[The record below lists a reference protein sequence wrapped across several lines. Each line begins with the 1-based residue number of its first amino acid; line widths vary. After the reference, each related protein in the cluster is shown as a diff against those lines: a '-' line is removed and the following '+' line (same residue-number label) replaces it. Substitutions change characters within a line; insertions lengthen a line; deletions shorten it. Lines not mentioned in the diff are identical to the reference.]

1 MKTNKLMML
10 VLVAAALVGAAVW
23 THSQKNRARRPAAGA
38 GGPVLAALQKSD
50 VLNAVEALSLTTADS
65 TVRVAKVGGV
75 WVAPDR
81 HNHPVKFEDV
91 RQFIRTLSDLKVGQ
105 SIPGGE
111 RELASLNLRAPAAGV
126 TNEGAGTL
134 VTVSDKNG
142 KALASLVL
150 GKARTRGG
158 EMSFP
163 DGRFVLV
170 DGKPSLVAETFHSLP
185 AKSVDWMDTQ
195 LVDVFSSDLAS
206 LTWTPAGK
214 PALALATEV
223 TELRLANLATNERMD
238 SVKSGKLS
246 GIVSYLRFADVAS
259 PALSPAD
266 TGLDKPDT
274 LVANA
279 RNGRSFTVRVGKA
292 TTNAMR
298 YVSVSAAF
306 TAPPLPEAPKEEVI
320 PGDKKQ
326 HEDAVK
332 ARKSED
338 DKLAA
343 EIRALNERVGKWV
356 YLVEASRFENLPME
370 RKDLLQP
377 PEEKKPASPTH
388 AVPTSAAPA
397 P

>member
-1 MKTNKLMML
+1 M
-10 VLVAAALVGAAVW
+10 
-23 THSQKNRARRPAAGA
+23 HSQKNRARRPAAGV
-38 GGPVLAALQKSD
+38 GEPVLTTLQKPD
-50 VLNAVEALSLTTADS
+50 VLNAVEALSLVTADS

-91 RQFIRTLSDLKVGQ
+91 RQFIRTLADLKVGQ

-111 RELASLNLRAPAAGV
+111 KELASLNLRAPSAGTGAAPA
-126 TNEGAGTL
+126 EGAGTL

-142 KALASLVL
+142 KALASLIL

-163 DGRFVLV
+163 DGRFVLA

-206 LTWTPAGK
+206 LSWTPAGK
-214 PALALATEV
+214 PALTLATEV
-223 TELRLANLATNERMD
+223 TELKLAGLATNERMD

-279 RNGRSFTVRVGKA
+279 RNGRSFTVRIGKA

-298 YVSVSAAF
+298 HVAVSAAF
-306 TAPPLPEAPKEEVI
+306 TAPPLPEAPKEETI

-332 ARKSED
+332 ARKGED

-343 EIRALNERVGKWV
+343 EIRALNERIGKWV

-370 RKDLLQP
+370 RKDLLLP
-377 PEEKKPASPTH
+377 PEETKPANTNMPP
-388 AVPTSAAPA
+388 AAAAP
-397 P
+397 